1 MPMGLNKCLRC
12 LKSTGVWL
20 ISRDLEVWSARRR
33 LTPNLQRGGIIR
45 IAQRVRDQRLRL
57 RVTLIL
63 GGLVSGNQG
72 HARQAV
78 CR

>member
-20 ISRDLEVWSARRR
+20 ISRNLDVGSARRR
-33 LTPNLQRGGIIR
+33 LTPSLLGSNVIR
-45 IAQRVRDQRLRL
+45 IAKGVWDQRLRL

-63 GGLVSGNQG
+63 RGLVRGNPS
-72 HARQAV
+72 HTRQAV
-78 CR
+78 YR